1 MSGGKETGRQK
12 MIGMMYLVLTALL
25 AMNVSVTI
33 IDKFVFLDDSLVRAN
48 SETEERN
55 NQIIKGIAKT
65 VEDSGN
71 RGEDVKVAEI
81 AKEIRLETSK
91 LLTELTEIKVTLIE
105 ETGGYEEGKSPEY
118 PGDAKYLLGKTDY
131 NTVGHYMMP
140 VQEGGGGHGT
150 ELKEVLN
157 KYPEFVKEKL
167 AGVGAN
173 ETDLEAYRPVAL
185 DADQDPVYKEDP
197 NQKGKPFS
205 SLAFNDSPTPA
216 GIATI
221 SELQSRILGYEMRA
235 LDYLSKK
242 VGAGDL
248 KFDVIVP
255 MVKPESRYVAAGTKY
270 IAKMF
275 IAASSSGVT
284 PTMTYN
290 GKEIPVDASG
300 QGLVEFTAN
309 ASNFDKEG
317 LAKMTYEA
325 AITVNMPGGA
335 DTTFTDQIE
344 YFVVKPTIQIQST
357 SVNALYLK
365 CGNNLDVQV
374 PQLGVAYNPS
384 FTASNA
390 NTYNGAAKGQVTIV
404 PKAPGKVML
413 KVSSSGN
420 FIGEREFGVRG
431 IPAPVITTYTDQ
443 GEINMK
449 TGISFKTP
457 RIYIKAVPDAS
468 FAEFLPEDA
477 KFRVAEAQITLVS
490 GGIGRKT
497 ITVGENAN
505 LSALTS
511 QARKGDQLSIE
522 IKQVQRQNFR
532 KEVEDFKNFNR
543 FINISLN

>member
-48 SETEERN
+48 GETEERN
-55 NQIIKGIAKT
+55 EQIVKGIAKT
-65 VEDSGN
+65 VDDSGN
-71 RGEDVKVAEI
+71 RDDDVKVVELAE
-81 AKEIRLETSK
+81 EIRSETAK
-91 LLTELTEIKVTLIE
+91 VLKELTELKVTLIE
-105 ETGGYEEGKSPEY
+105 ETGGYEEGKGAEY
-118 PGDAKYLLGKTDY
+118 PGDAKHLKGKTDY

-140 VQEGGGGHGT
+140 VQEGGLGYGEG
-150 ELKEVLN
+150 LKELLN
-157 KYPEFVKEKL
+157 KYPEFIKEKL
-167 AGVGAN
+167 SGAGAG
-173 ETDLEAYRPVAL
+173 ESDLEAYRPVAL
-185 DADQDPVYKEDP
+185 DADQDPVYREDP

-205 SLAFNDSPTPA
+205 NLAFHDSPTPA

-221 SELQSRILGYEMRA
+221 SEFQARILGYETRA
-235 LDYLSKK
+235 LDYLSDK

-290 GKEIPVDASG
+290 GNEIPVDASG
-300 QGLVEFTAN
+300 QGLVEFTAS
-309 ASNFDKEG
+309 ATNFDAEG
-317 LAKMTYEA
+317 LAKKSYEA
-325 AITVNMPGGA
+325 AITVGMPGGR
-335 DTTFTDQIE
+335 DTTFIDQID

-365 CGNNLDVQV
+365 CGNSLDVQV

-384 FTASNA
+384 FSASNA
-390 NTYNGAAKGQVTIV
+390 KTYNGAAKGQVTIV
-404 PKAPGKVML
+404 PNAPGKVVL

-420 FIGEREFGVRG
+420 FIGQREFGVRG

-449 TGISFKTP
+449 TGIGAKTP

-468 FAEFLPEDA
+468 FAEFLPDDA

-497 ITVGENAN
+497 ITVGETAN
-505 LSALTS
+505 LAGLTA

-522 IKQVQRQNFR
+522 IRRVQRQNFR
-532 KEVEDFKNFNR
+532 KEVEEFKNFNR

>member
-48 SETEERN
+48 GESEDRN
-55 NQIIKGIAKT
+55 SQIVKGIVKT
-65 VEDSGN
+65 VDESGN
-71 RGEDVKVAEI
+71 RPEDVRVVELAQ
-81 AKEIRLETSK
+81 EIRTETARVLK
-91 LLTELTEIKVTLIE
+91 DLTETKVSLIE
-105 ETGGYEEGKSPEY
+105 ETGNYEEGKTPEY

-131 NTVGHYMMP
+131 HTVGHYMMP
-140 VQEGGGGHGT
+140 VQEGGLGYGSA
-150 ELKEVLN
+150 LKELLN
-157 KYPEFVKEKL
+157 NYPDFIKEKL
-167 AGVGAN
+167 SGIGAS
-173 ETDLEAYRPVAL
+173 ESDIEAFKSIAV
-185 DADQDPVYKEDP
+185 DADEDPVYKEDP
-197 NQKGKPFS
+197 NQKGKLFAN
-205 SLAFNDSPTPA
+205 LAFNDSPTPA

-221 SELQSRILGYEMRA
+221 SEFQSRIIGYETRA
-235 LDYLSKK
+235 LDFLSKK

-248 KFDVIVP
+248 KFDQIVP

-284 PTMTYN
+284 PTMTYD
-290 GKEIPVDASG
+290 GKDIPVDASG

-309 ASNFDKEG
+309 ASTFDKDG
-317 LAKMTYEA
+317 LSKKTYEA
-325 AITVNMPGGA
+325 AITVTMPGGN
-335 DTTFTDQIE
+335 DTTFTDQID

-365 CGNNLDVQV
+365 CGNSLDVQV

-404 PKAPGKVML
+404 PKAPGKVLL

-449 TGISFKTP
+449 TGIGAKTP

-468 FAEFLPEDA
+468 FAEFLPDDA

-497 ITVGENAN
+497 ITVGETAN
-505 LSALTS
+505 LAGLVA

-522 IKQVQRQNFR
+522 IRKVQRQNFR
-532 KEVEDFKNFNR
+532 KEVEEFKNFNR